1 MVNTYMNIYVSVCN
15 VFLHTHKR
23 TVAYTRMC
31 SYVRVC

>member
-23 TVAYTRMC
+23 TVAYMC